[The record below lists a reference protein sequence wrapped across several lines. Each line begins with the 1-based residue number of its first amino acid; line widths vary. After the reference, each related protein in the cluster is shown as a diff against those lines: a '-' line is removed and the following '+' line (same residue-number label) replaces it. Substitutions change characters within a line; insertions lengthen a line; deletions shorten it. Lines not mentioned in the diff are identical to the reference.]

1 VHPASSHATPRRE
14 EDLLGRDIFQQ
25 RERWLEELHEYV
37 NRKELIICDA
47 GYMSL
52 PAITDEITE
61 AAADPRPHTRQQR
74 YDWKSRA
81 RDLDD
86 TRAWLGPQLRAQVER
101 ATSE

>member
-1 VHPASSHATPRRE
+1 MQIRNNFDPPRCANHARPSPG
-14 EDLLGRDIFQQ
+14 EDPLGRDIFQQ
-25 RERWLEELHEYV
+25 RERWLEKLSEYV
-37 NRKELIICDA
+37 NRKELIICGA

-61 AAADPRPHTRQQR
+61 AAADARRHTRRQT

-86 TRAWLGPQLRAQVER
+86 TRAWLRPLC
-101 ATSE
+101 